1 MPSKPPA
8 AAMPFLALLA
18 LGACSDKGQP
28 VVATATS
35 AAASASAAIDSAT
48 GPEAPSAPAAAR
60 EVKEENELYQFEYVY
75 PAQAAAIAPLRAM
88 LEADLARNRDELAT
102 EAREGAALARES
114 SFPFNPYS
122 RSVNWQVVTD
132 LPGWLSLSALVGFYT
147 GGAHPNYVFDTLL
160 WDRAAAKRRAPV
172 DLFTSAAALAAA
184 IRAPFCRELDRQR
197 AKKRGS
203 DQAGSGISEFDACI
217 DPAAQT
223 VILGSSNG
231 RTFDR
236 IGVLIAPYAAGPY
249 AEGDYEVTVPVT
261 AKVLA
266 AVRPEYRAAF
276 AAALP

>member
-1 MPSKPPA
+1 MPSKPPLGSTL
-8 AAMPFLALLA
+8 FLALLA

-28 VVATATS
+28 VVASSTS
-35 AAASASAAIDSAT
+35 ASASAAVGGTT
-48 GPEAPSAPAAAR
+48 GPETPPAPTTAR
-60 EVKEENELYQFEYVY
+60 DVKEENELYQFEYAY
-75 PAQAAAIAPLRAM
+75 PAQAAAIASLRAM

-102 EAREGAALARES
+102 EAKEGAALARES

-132 LPGWLSLSALVGFYT
+132 LPGWLSLSALVGFYS

-160 WDRAAAKRRAPV
+160 WDRAADKRRAPV
-172 DLFTSAAALAAA
+172 DLFTSAAALSAA

-197 AKKRGS
+197 AKKRGG
-203 DQAGSGISEFDACI
+203 DQASSGISEFDACI

-249 AEGDYEVTVPVT
+249 AEGEYEVTLPVT
-261 AKVLA
+261 AKVLE

-276 AAALP
+276 VTGPR

>member
-1 MPSKPPA
+1 MPSKPPLGSTL
-8 AAMPFLALLA
+8 FLALLA

-28 VVATATS
+28 VVASSTS
-35 AAASASAAIDSAT
+35 ASASAAVGGTA
-48 GPEAPSAPAAAR
+48 GPETPPAPATAR
-60 EVKEENELYQFEYVY
+60 DVKEENELYQFEYAY
-75 PAQAAAIAPLRAM
+75 PAQAAAIASLRAM

-102 EAREGAALARES
+102 EAKEGAALARES

-132 LPGWLSLSALVGFYT
+132 LPGWLSLSALVSFYS

-160 WDRAAAKRRAPV
+160 WDRAADKRRAPV
-172 DLFTSAAALAAA
+172 DLFTSAAALSAA

-197 AKKRGS
+197 AKKRGG
-203 DQAGSGISEFDACI
+203 DQASSGISEFDACI

-249 AEGDYEVTVPVT
+249 AEGEYEVTLPVT
-261 AKVLA
+261 AKVLE

-276 AAALP
+276 VTAPR